1 MSLEFL
7 DALEARVRDAAER
20 IEELTAENVRL
31 RREVERLE
39 RDREAGR
46 ATGEADWAAQ
56 RAEVRRRL
64 EAVVDRLSRLLQA

>member
-31 RREVERLE
+31 RKEVERLE

-46 ATGEADWAAQ
+46 NAGDADWAAQ

-64 EAVVDRLSRLLQA
+64 EAVVERLSRLLQA

>member
-20 IEELTAENVRL
+20 IEELTAENARL
-31 RREVERLE
+31 RKEVERLE
-39 RDREAGR
+39 RDHEAGR
-46 ATGEADWAAQ
+46 SAGDAEWAAQ

-64 EAVVDRLSRLLQA
+64 QTVVDRLSRLLET